1 MSGRVRTK
9 RNAPVKSFHIE
20 FHFSF
25 VPIFKKIQALIHTE
39 QDCSDEYYKRI
50 ETGGDDSNYT
60 TMHENIQGEY
70 SITDQQTDRSL
81 GNEIDAGGSVI
92 VSVPTM
98 LRREDDIGITTDGG
112 ESIYNQNYSIRSL
125 IEVNLS
131 K

>member
-1 MSGRVRTK
+1 
-9 RNAPVKSFHIE
+9 
-20 FHFSF
+20 
-25 VPIFKKIQALIHTE
+25 
-39 QDCSDEYYKRI
+39 
-50 ETGGDDSNYT
+50 
-60 TMHENIQGEY
+60 MHENIQGEY

>member
-1 MSGRVRTK
+1 
-9 RNAPVKSFHIE
+9 
-20 FHFSF
+20 
-25 VPIFKKIQALIHTE
+25 
-39 QDCSDEYYKRI
+39 
-50 ETGGDDSNYT
+50 
-60 TMHENIQGEY
+60 MHENIQGEY

-92 VSVPTM
+92 VSVPTL

-125 IEVNLS
+125 IEVNRS